1 MYTAETYHDYAP
13 LSRARNDGNRGVLSS
28 LQPGYVSPCQD
39 TRHQMMVVMG
49 ELMDEEICKDIKR
62 WRGEIGPE

>member
-1 MYTAETYHDYAP
+1 MI
-13 LSRARNDGNRGVLSS
+13 
-28 LQPGYVSPCQD
+28 
-39 TRHQMMVVMG
+39 VMD